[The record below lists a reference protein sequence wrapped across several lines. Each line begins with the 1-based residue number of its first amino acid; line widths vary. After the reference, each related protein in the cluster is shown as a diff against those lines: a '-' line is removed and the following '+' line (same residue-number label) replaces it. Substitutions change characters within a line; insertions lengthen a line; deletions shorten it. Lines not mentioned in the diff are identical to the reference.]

1 MTLLETIY
9 SELRQAGLVEN
20 AEDFSI
26 NYLGR
31 SKHWYAF
38 QKHAGRDFS
47 VGAAIHCLRCIR
59 AEQRSSA
66 RSKAQKVALRGV
78 EAQVAAHLNTQ
89 HCVAD
94 VC

>member
-38 QKHAGRDFS
+38 QKHAQRDFS
-47 VGAAIHCLRCIR
+47 VGAAIQCLRSVQSHSKT
-59 AEQRSSA
+59 AGSQRSTLQ
-66 RSKAQKVALRGV
+66 RIIAQLRG
-78 EAQVAAHLNTQ
+78 HLNE
-89 HCVAD
+89 HHGIAE
-94 VC
+94 VCPS